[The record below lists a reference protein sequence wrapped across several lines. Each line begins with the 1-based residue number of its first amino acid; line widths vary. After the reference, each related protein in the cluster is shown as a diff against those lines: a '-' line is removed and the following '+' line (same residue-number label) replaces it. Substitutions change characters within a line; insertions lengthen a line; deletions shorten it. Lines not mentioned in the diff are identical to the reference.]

1 MILGIDIGNT
11 NIVIGG
17 INNAELVFSERAGT
31 DEKNIRE
38 LFSRISGRA
47 FEGAILSS
55 VVPSINLPVIHA
67 VRNTLGVEPIV
78 VSPDMTM
85 NIHIPKKVRKE
96 IGSDI
101 IVGLAAA
108 ANEYPLPLAVVDM
121 GTASTVFALDKQ
133 SRITGGAIHPG
144 IVIEFNALSR
154 KTAQLPEIQDIEI
167 PERVLGQDTDSCIKS
182 GVIYGHAGM
191 VDAILSGMEKEM
203 NTSLTVIATGGLGR
217 FVAPICSHKIIYD
230 EALLIKGLDFLYKIN
245 S

>member
-38 LFSRISGRA
+38 LFSRISEKT

-67 VRNTLGVEPIV
+67 VRNTLGVEPVV

-96 IGSDI
+96 IEG
-101 IVGLAAA
+101 
-108 ANEYPLPLAVVDM
+108 
-121 GTASTVFALDKQ
+121 
-133 SRITGGAIHPG
+133 
-144 IVIEFNALSR
+144 
-154 KTAQLPEIQDIEI
+154 
-167 PERVLGQDTDSCIKS
+167 
-182 GVIYGHAGM
+182 
-191 VDAILSGMEKEM
+191 
-203 NTSLTVIATGGLGR
+203 
-217 FVAPICSHKIIYD
+217 
-230 EALLIKGLDFLYKIN
+230 
-245 S
+245 